1 MALSKITTNSLE
13 SPLNLPASD
22 LAGTLDLSSKTVTLP
37 ASAVT
42 AHVVATDTSKL
53 EYNQAILAFKIA
65 SSNQLAKFSMV
76 DQVVDEYQDST
87 GVDAG
92 ASTNANVT
100 GSGSL
105 KYILSGTSNSTTY
118 SYTGSNQ
125 TWTAPAGVTSITLS
139 AWGAGGGGGSCA
151 IAGSTATDSGDG
163 GGGAGFC
170 GATVT
175 TTPSTTYSILVG
187 QSSISVDSTSAT
199 NNATA
204 YGGGGNGG
212 GQASQRLGGTGGGR
226 TEFSIGGG
234 VNVPAGTRI
243 LVAAGGG
250 GGSSVYHS
258 PELARDGAGAGG
270 GGTTGLSGEG
280 TGTVP
285 TGGTQSAGG
294 TAGTGNGAVAQAA
307 FAGLAGLGGGAQ
319 GSNVAIDVGYS
330 SGGGG
335 GGGFYGG
342 GGGDSAGSSGK
353 RAQGGGGGSSYANTT
368 YCSSITN
375 TAGTTAPGITGG
387 AVANSSASNYPS
399 GIGVGGDGV
408 DTSASTG
415 SEGGHGA
422 LVLDYT
428 SLSDA
433 TIQSTSTTAET
444 APTTADLVVLIED
457 NVGTATVNSDIK
469 GYISRNGTAFSSAVT
484 FVDEGDWGTNK
495 RILVARNVDIS
506 GVTTG
511 TSMKYKL
518 TTHNQGSKDTRIH
531 ATSLAWA

>member
-1 MALSKITTNSLE
+1 MATKITNDNIVGMDASKLTGSLP
-13 SPLNLPASD
+13 SGMAPA
-22 LAGTLDLSSKTVTLP
+22 TDLSL
-37 ASAVT
+37 
-42 AHVVATDTSKL
+42 L
-53 EYNQAILAFKIA
+53 EMNQALLAFKIA
-65 SSNQLAKFSMV
+65 AQNSLSKFQMV
-76 DQVVDEYQDST
+76 DQVVDEYQDTT
-87 GVDAG
+87 GIDAG
-92 ASTNANVT
+92 ASTGANLT
-100 GSGSL
+100 GTGSL
-105 KYILSGTSNSTTY
+105 KYILSGTLSSTTY

-125 TWTAPAGVTSITLS
+125 TWTAPSGVTSITLS

-187 QSSISVDSTSAT
+187 QSTISVNSTSAT

-212 GQASQRLGGTGGGR
+212 GQSSQRLGGTGGGR

-234 VNVPAGTRI
+234 LNVPAGTRI

-250 GGSSVYHS
+250 GGSSAYQS
-258 PELARDGAGAGG
+258 AELALDGGGAGG
-270 GGTTGLSGEG
+270 GGLTGLSGVG

-294 TAGTGNGAVAQAA
+294 SAGTGNGGGGQAA

-342 GGGDSAGSSGK
+342 GGGDSAGSAGK
-353 RAQGGGGGSSYANTT
+353 RAQGGGGGSSYANPT
-368 YCSSITN
+368 YCYSITN
-375 TAGTTAPGITGG
+375 IAGTTASDITGG
-387 AVANSSASNYPS
+387 AVANSSASNYPA
-399 GIGVGGDGV
+399 GVGVGGDGV
-408 DTSASTG
+408 HTSASTG
-415 SEGGHGA
+415 SEGGHGG
-422 LVLDYT
+422 LVLDYVL
-428 SLSDA
+428 LSDA
-433 TIQSTSTTAET
+433 TLQSTSTTAET

-457 NVGTATVNSDIK
+457 ATGTTTVNTDIK

-506 GVTTG
+506 GIASG

-518 TTHNQGSKDTRIH
+518 TTHNQVASSKETRIH
-531 ATSLAWA
+531 ATSLAWS